1 MGATGGR
8 ESMSSCV
15 WRLVKLVPLIMHLN
29 EFKIWLLVVIV
40 VEIKKYVW
48 IVCEECVCKI
58 YGSMRNMEV
67 KYSKYMSL

>member
-15 WRLVKLVPLIMHLN
+15 WRLVKLVPFIMHLN

-40 VEIKKYVW
+40 VEIKKYVFKGEV
-48 IVCEECVCKI
+48 IM
-58 YGSMRNMEV
+58 YG
-67 KYSKYMSL
+67 L